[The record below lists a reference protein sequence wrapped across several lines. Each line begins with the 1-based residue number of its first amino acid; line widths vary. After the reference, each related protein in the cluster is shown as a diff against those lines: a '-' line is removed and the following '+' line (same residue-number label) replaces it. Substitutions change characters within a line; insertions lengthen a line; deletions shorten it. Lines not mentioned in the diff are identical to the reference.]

1 MLRISRKEIAVL
13 AADKAPAQ
21 SMPRILEFG
30 LALDGFSI
38 SKISDRVIAANR
50 EPRLIAPRR
59 AGEEGHEQER
69 DKPQARSKKTDRL
82 HVFLRTTLSVNVSV
96 AMRYKIDNMLPS
108 AAKSTALRPMTNIL
122 ELRGRKRK
130 LAAILHA
137 DVVSFSRLMGF
148 DEAGTHRAL
157 GELRRAV
164 DPLIASHGGR
174 IVGTAGDSMLA
185 DFSSVVDALSCAVE
199 IQLAARA
206 INDPIP
212 PDRRLELRIG
222 VNLGDVIVDG
232 DDIFGDGVNIAARL
246 QALALPGAV
255 CISHS
260 VYEQVRNKLDLDYH
274 PLGSHRVKNIAEP
287 VRAYMVGAPAVPGRA
302 GKQRRLLAAA
312 GACGLVAAGLVTW
325 TLYTGAGRDLLGLA
339 APKPVEVAGL
349 AEPHRLAGRPSVAV
363 LPFKN
368 LSTDAGQDFLSAG
381 ITEDVITALGR
392 FSNLLVLAQ
401 SASFQ
406 LKDRNL
412 SPVEIGRL
420 LEVRYL
426 LEGTVRR
433 AGDRLRVNV
442 ELTEA
447 ATARNVW
454 SEAYDAEVKDIFDVQ
469 EDIARRVVGAAAV
482 KLTRFER
489 DRALAKPTESLAA
502 YEYVLRGREVPGS
515 RATRD
520 SNDEAQDMFQRAID
534 LDPSYAAAYAELGLT
549 LIEAVGSGWTEF
561 VADDLARAE
570 TLAQKALSL
579 DSASTTAYRLLA
591 EVHLARG
598 RFDLALGQIDRAL
611 EINPSDAE
619 SFSMRGEI
627 LVWEGRSAEAVRWLE
642 GALRFDNANARAT
655 FLLGTAYYFL
665 DRYIESV
672 EALDHALAGNL
683 GRNTQVTGRSVLAA
697 AYAELDRRPDAER
710 ERSAVMRMA
719 PFLDAERFASQ
730 FGTQAAHDHML
741 EGLKKAGFH

>member
-1 MLRISRKEIAVL
+1 M
-13 AADKAPAQ
+13 
-21 SMPRILEFG
+21 
-30 LALDGFSI
+30 
-38 SKISDRVIAANR
+38 
-50 EPRLIAPRR
+50 
-59 AGEEGHEQER
+59 
-69 DKPQARSKKTDRL
+69 
-82 HVFLRTTLSVNVSV
+82 
-96 AMRYKIDNMLPS
+96 
-108 AAKSTALRPMTNIL
+108 AKIL
-122 ELRGRKRK
+122 ELGSRNRK

-137 DVVSFSRLMGF
+137 DVAGFSRLMGL
-148 DEAGTHRAL
+148 DEAGTHRVL

-174 IVGTAGDSMLA
+174 IVGTAGDSLLA
-185 DFSSVVDALSCAVE
+185 DFSSVVDALDCAVE
-199 IQLAARA
+199 MQLASRA

-232 DDIFGDGVNIAARL
+232 GDIFGDGVNIAARL
-246 QALALPGAV
+246 QALARPGTV
-255 CISHS
+255 CISHN

-287 VRAYMVGAPAVPGRA
+287 LRAYAVGVSAVPRRA
-302 GKQRRLLAAA
+302 RKQRRLLAAAA
-312 GACGLVAAGLVTW
+312 GACGLVAAGLVAW
-325 TLYTGAGRDLLGLA
+325 TIHTGAGRDLPGFA

-368 LSTDAGQDFLSAG
+368 LSTDAGQDFFSAG

-392 FSNLLVLAQ
+392 FSNLLVVAK

-412 SPVEIGRL
+412 SPAEIGRL
-420 LEVRYL
+420 LDVRYL
-426 LEGTVRR
+426 LEGSVRR
-433 AGDRLRVNV
+433 AGDRLRVSV

-447 ATARNVW
+447 ATGRNVW

-469 EDIARRVVGAAAV
+469 QDIARRVVGAAAV

-502 YEYVLRGREVPGS
+502 YEHVLRGREHFS

-549 LIEAVGSGWTEF
+549 LIEAVASGWTEF
-561 VADDLARAE
+561 IADDLARAE
-570 TLAQKALSL
+570 TLAQKALWL

-591 EVHLARG
+591 EVHLARR

-619 SFSMRGEI
+619 SFSMRGAI
-627 LVWEGRSAEAVRWLE
+627 LVWAGRAAEALPWLE
-642 GALRFDNANARAT
+642 GALRLDNANARAT

-665 DRYIESV
+665 ERYSASV
-672 EALDHALAGNL
+672 GTMDHALAGGL
-683 GRNTQVTGRSVLAA
+683 GRNTQITGRSVLAA
-697 AYAELDRRPDAER
+697 AYAELNRPADAER
-710 ERSAVMRMA
+710 ERSAVMRTA

-730 FGTQAAHDHML
+730 FGTETAHDHML
-741 EGLKKAGFH
+741 EGLKRAGFH